1 MKLHSK
7 LRRLSI
13 VCYSFIFIQ
22 GMIIALPFILV
33 LTFGIGDA
41 EPRTRFFMIMAD
53 LGLLL
58 LAILS
63 FRKKTKVKTA
73 LECIVFLMLLSPL
86 LQMLA
91 VFPLRMFEYPLF
103 MVPFAGFV
111 ILYPLSVLS
120 SCLEDRHRN

>member
-1 MKLHSK
+1 
-7 LRRLSI
+7 
-13 VCYSFIFIQ
+13 
-22 GMIIALPFILV
+22 MIIALPFILV